1 MIQSPYQKYQQLSAQ
16 TATPIQLVIML
27 YDGAIR
33 FTKLGIDGII
43 NHNFEKANQFL
54 CKAEAI
60 VHELI
65 ASLNFD
71 YPISKQLANLYE
83 YMLHQL
89 IQANVKKETS
99 PAEEVV
105 THLMELRDSW
115 KQVAGSNLQRELA
128 Q

>member
-16 TATPIQLVIML
+16 TATPIQLVLML

-33 FTKLGIDGII
+33 FTKQGIMGVEQR
-43 NHNFEKANQFL
+43 NYELANNCF

-60 VHELI
+60 LHELI

-71 YPISKQLANLYE
+71 YPLSSQLVHIYE

-89 IQANVKKETS
+89 IQANIGKDPKQ
-99 PAEEVV
+99 ALEVV
-105 THLMELRDSW
+105 AHLTELRESW
-115 KQVAGSNLQRELA
+115 KKIAGNMSLQQQA
-128 Q
+128 